1 MGCGAWAAGDDDL
14 LVPLV
19 PPPGLARWGAVPAW
33 KGTFRAVWHQRQ
45 VQNHGNGGEDNED
58 QIVDGTVF
66 LDQQTNLGHPATTG
80 SGGPRASIWHG
91 WAKASIRIQKL
102 DIQKG
107 KNGQVYR
114 RDEASGE
121 GLAGADCDLQID
133 AVRGTFI
140 LHVRQLR
147 IDMQYTSWE
156 AGRPPVSH
164 SRVGTHSVELSAGSM
179 HGVCGLG
186 SGSLPDS
193 GLELSQTAP
202 YDYTSNDG
210 RVSTGTY
217 SYSLHPVGE
226 LPKVELVVDSPAYDA
241 WRPEA
246 GPDEKTIGNEIK
258 FDAKLQNPDGS
269 EANVKAVKILFEL
282 IDTSREPGIAMNF
295 PVTGAG
301 KDCDL
306 QFSPKSNPP
315 DPYILSGTGNQR
327 AETVPGEYTAA
338 AVTVSSFDWGGWST
352 LRVSAEL
359 TDGRHVP
366 GHFRTKS
373 GPTDILLPK
382 RAASSKIAESWRHDV
397 GVALSLP
404 DNDDSDPGP
413 AGNNNQGDGFTL
425 YEEYRGFYVNGKH
438 IAGDPKKIDFFVR
451 NYIRIRADAE
461 AGIALFADLTGA
473 EVHAPLL
480 DTEFD
485 RNKRVMNGNHSQG
498 AHRVDQHGVFLQTQ
512 AGLDGGL
519 TVLSKKG
526 VRGRPVIV
534 LGVNLQPHDSL
545 TGMTTS
551 ENVPLSDLAHAYDR
565 AVAHELLHTV
575 GAEHHGEGDG
585 NAMFFFVFGDDPKNA
600 TGNSHYRYSFAEGT
614 NRGLDRLG
622 EERPVTIIDE
632 ATGRDLASILE
643 GDMMLFRESVR
654 PVFYPDY
661 LTAAR
666 KRIADYPTENQQWT
680 AEQLADHDLDSLIAS
695 FGRWWFVGAEHGESS
710 GNELCVM
717 RYYFAKLYEKK
728 GIANAFYYIRDRRSE
743 HAGLG
748 LCRSAEG
755 TGINAKDHQPQP
767 RYGDAAATRGACA
780 LSLIFNDALPL
791 KSDAIPPPPKPKP

>member
-1 MGCGAWAAGDDDL
+1 MVIAALLVVGSGARAAGDDDL

-19 PPPGLARWGAVPAW
+19 PPPDLARWRKVKAW
-33 KGTFRAVWHQRQ
+33 EGTFQVTQQKMTKMTKFSSYSNQWTGSVVGTLVFDDEGVDHFETPEISRWRGMIKGT
-45 VQNHGNGGEDNED
+45 VQIDSLDIGWPKIPPSG
-58 QIVDGTVF
+58 IVDRSRQ
-66 LDQQTNLGHPATTG
+66 DYCNRQNG
-80 SGGPRASIWHG
+80 SGSAECLGILTIQVANGSY
-91 WAKASIRIQKL
+91 RIKGSLLAINAPWSKL
-102 DIQKG
+102 KKG
-107 KNGQVYR
+107 ETSSGVSRTGVGDYSGDMMQGTLPTSGLVLSGSVNKE
-114 RDEASGE
+114 EASGDS
-121 GLAGADCDLQID
+121 GHIITT
-133 AVRGTFI
+133 RT
-140 LHVRQLR
+140 
-147 IDMQYTSWE
+147 TSWE
-156 AGRPPVSH
+156 
-164 SRVGTHSVELSAGSM
+164 
-179 HGVCGLG
+179 
-186 SGSLPDS
+186 
-193 GLELSQTAP
+193 
-202 YDYTSNDG
+202 
-210 RVSTGTY
+210 
-217 SYSLHPVGE
+217 LHPVGE
-226 LPKVELVVDSPAYDA
+226 LPKVELVVDSLAYDA

-246 GPDEKTIGNEIK
+246 RSDEKTIGNEIK
-258 FDAKLQNPDGS
+258 FEAKLQNPDGS
-269 EANVKAVKILFEL
+269 VANVKAVKIIFEL
-282 IDTSREPGIAMNF
+282 IDTSHEPGIAMNF

-315 DPYILSGTGNQR
+315 GRYAITGTGNQR

-338 AVTVSSFDWGGWST
+338 AATVSSFDWGGWST

-382 RAASSKIAESWRHDV
+382 RAARSNIAESWRHDV

-438 IAGDPKKIDFFVR
+438 ITGDPKKIDFFVR
-451 NYIRIRADAE
+451 NYIRADAE

-480 DTEFD
+480 DTEFN

-551 ENVPLSDLAHAYDR
+551 ENVPVSDLARAYDR

-600 TGNSHYRYSFAEGT
+600 TEKAYFSFE
-614 NRGLDRLG
+614 NRPGGRVV
-622 EERPVTIIDE
+622 PITDE
-632 ATGRDLASILE
+632 TSRRDLAGQME

-767 RYGDAAATRGACA
+767 RYGDSAATRGACA
-780 LSLIFNDALPL
+780 LSLIFNDAPPL
-791 KSDAIPPPPKPKP
+791 KPDAIPPPPKPKP